1 MNNEI
6 CNILRDITEQ
16 LQNINYNLSQLSQ
29 NQQHCNTINQRTC
42 DNNQMLIAAQLPLI
56 NNNTEISDIQLQH
69 MKGGLLDVNKKHDG

>member
-6 CNILRDITEQ
+6 CNILRDITAQ

-42 DNNQMLIAAQLPLI
+42 DNNQMLITAQLPLI

-69 MKGGLLDVNKKHDG
+69 IKRRFIRCQ